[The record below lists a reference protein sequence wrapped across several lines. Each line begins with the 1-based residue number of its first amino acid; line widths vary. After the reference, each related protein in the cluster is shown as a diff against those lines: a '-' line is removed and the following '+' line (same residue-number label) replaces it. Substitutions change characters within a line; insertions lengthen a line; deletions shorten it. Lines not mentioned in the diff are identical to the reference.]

1 MTQIIYVHYPIGQY
15 GVKHTINI
23 KKQKFEITKYGFVNT
38 INIGYISRF
47 LRLEYKS
54 QQTRVQNFKVKIRVF
69 EVLFS
74 MKRIIILLL
83 LLASLFS
90 QLTVAKAE
98 QITYK
103 VKEIDKTQTAF
114 IHRPMPQEEISEK
127 AKNIESGANSILPDM
142 EFETVKLEK
151 GRKFIVVSEQNL
163 NNGNVEGIPVRFE
176 SVQKEYLT
184 YDKKPSK
191 IVFKGKIEKTHK
203 PRMMGKSGTVK
214 IALEKIT
221 VDSITYPVTALI
233 SKIDNKK
240 VFFNTIGASPCYL
253 SNLADAAN
261 NGVIHSSL
269 KDPCGSNMCTTNTYT
284 KPLAFLGAAALQ
296 IADLMLS
303 PFVAVTRKG
312 NDVDI
317 PLNTYF
323 EIKLDKDLYVL
334 NI

>member
-1 MTQIIYVHYPIGQY
+1 
-15 GVKHTINI
+15 
-23 KKQKFEITKYGFVNT
+23 
-38 INIGYISRF
+38 
-47 LRLEYKS
+47 
-54 QQTRVQNFKVKIRVF
+54 
-69 EVLFS
+69 

-240 VFFNTIGASPCYL
+240 VFSTQSEHLLVICPISQMQQTTAL
-253 SNLADAAN
+253 SIQL
-261 NGVIHSSL
+261 
-269 KDPCGSNMCTTNTYT
+269 
-284 KPLAFLGAAALQ
+284 
-296 IADLMLS
+296 
-303 PFVAVTRKG
+303 
-312 NDVDI
+312 
-317 PLNTYF
+317 
-323 EIKLDKDLYVL
+323 
-334 NI
+334 

>member
-69 EVLFS
+69 EVFFS

-142 EFETVKLEK
+142 EFETV
-151 GRKFIVVSEQNL
+151 EQ
-163 NNGNVEGIPVRFE
+163 R
-176 SVQKEYLT
+176 Q
-184 YDKKPSK
+184 
-191 IVFKGKIEKTHK
+191 
-203 PRMMGKSGTVK
+203 
-214 IALEKIT
+214 
-221 VDSITYPVTALI
+221 
-233 SKIDNKK
+233 
-240 VFFNTIGASPCYL
+240 C
-253 SNLADAAN
+253 
-261 NGVIHSSL
+261 
-269 KDPCGSNMCTTNTYT
+269 
-284 KPLAFLGAAALQ
+284 
-296 IADLMLS
+296 
-303 PFVAVTRKG
+303 
-312 NDVDI
+312 
-317 PLNTYF
+317 
-323 EIKLDKDLYVL
+323 
-334 NI
+334 